1 MNKSYV
7 SKVFCAMI
15 EGKFLKKSFN
25 KIMTMFDNAIGRL
38 SRNIFFGNAKVN
50 PNKIFFMTF
59 QGDYTCNPKYI
70 TEEIIRQNLGY
81 EIVWAVRLSTLKR
94 SYLLPPEIKL
104 VDRYTF
110 EYFKELATSK
120 IWILNSVE
128 LFKKPIKKKKSQFLI
143 ETWHGSL
150 GIKRFDKNANSGRSW
165 VKAAQ
170 LCAYNTN
177 YCISNSDFENVV
189 YKETYWTN
197 NNILKYGHPRN
208 DILFLKGDDLKRRQ
222 TDIFSNLN
230 ISNSCHYVL
239 YAPTFRDSHKFNYY
253 DINYEL
259 LIKTLEKR
267 FGGKWKVLVRFHPT
281 VRKESVNFLD
291 SNTYLIDVTKYPDI
305 QELMLI
311 ADIGITD
318 YSSWIYD
325 YVLTRKPGFIFAED
339 IEEYNT
345 ERGFYYKLET
355 TPFAIARNNE
365 ELFDCIMNFDLSIY
379 QNKVDKFL
387 SNKGCIED
395 GKASYRVVEKIKE
408 IMNYEK

>member
-1 MNKSYV
+1 M
-7 SKVFCAMI
+7 
-15 EGKFLKKSFN
+15 
-25 KIMTMFDNAIGRL
+25 
-38 SRNIFFGNAKVN
+38 
-50 PNKIFFMTF
+50 
-59 QGDYTCNPKYI
+59 
-70 TEEIIRQNLGY
+70 
-81 EIVWAVRLSTLKR
+81 
-94 SYLLPPEIKL
+94 
-104 VDRYTF
+104 
-110 EYFKELATSK
+110 
-120 IWILNSVE
+120 
-128 LFKKPIKKKKSQFLI
+128 
-143 ETWHGSL
+143 
-150 GIKRFDKNANSGRSW
+150 
-165 VKAAQ
+165 
-170 LCAYNTN
+170 
-177 YCISNSDFENVV
+177 
-189 YKETYWTN
+189 
-197 NNILKYGHPRN
+197 
-208 DILFLKGDDLKRRQ
+208 
-222 TDIFSNLN
+222 
-230 ISNSCHYVL
+230 
-239 YAPTFRDSHKFNYY
+239 
-253 DINYEL
+253 
-259 LIKTLEKR
+259 
-267 FGGKWKVLVRFHPT
+267 
-281 VRKESVNFLD
+281 RKESVNFLD